1 MKSVSRFARNTLEL
15 LETTRELKELGVVIV
30 FEEQG
35 IDTSQMLG
43 EMQLTMFALAAQE
56 ESTSTSKNIRRSYQM
71 RMERGTYITN
81 YAPYGYRLVNGALSP
96 HPSESQAVK
105 HIFDLYLAGN
115 GLREI
120 VRILN
125 DENIPPRRGDCWKI
139 SSISYI
145 LSNASVKIGLRQKPL
160 QQEGTGLV
168 LFHFQDLGGHIVK
181 NKAKIIAI
189 CNQKGGVGKTVT
201 TVNLGIGLARQGNRI
216 LLVDVD
222 AQGSLTAS
230 LGYQQPDKLEVTLAT
245 LMGKV
250 IADEEIRP
258 GEGILHH
265 EEGVDLLPANIE
277 LAGLETTLVNAMSRE
292 FVLKEHLKTIRDQ
305 YDVILLDCCP
315 SLGMLTINALTAA
328 DAVIVPLQ
336 AHYLSLKG
344 LEQLMRTIGQVKRRL
359 NPALEISGLLVT
371 MADMRTTYTRDI
383 VDLLR
388 LNYGDKIRVFD
399 TIIPRS
405 IRAAETSA
413 EGKSIFLHDP
423 SGKVSEAYIALTQEV
438 AS

>member
-1 MKSVSRFARNTLEL
+1 MCK
-15 LETTRELKELGVVIV
+15 
-30 FEEQG
+30 
-35 IDTSQMLG
+35 TS
-43 EMQLTMFALAAQE
+43 
-56 ESTSTSKNIRRSYQM
+56 
-71 RMERGTYITN
+71 
-81 YAPYGYRLVNGALSP
+81 
-96 HPSESQAVK
+96 
-105 HIFDLYLAGN
+105 
-115 GLREI
+115 
-120 VRILN
+120 
-125 DENIPPRRGDCWKI
+125 
-139 SSISYI
+139 
-145 LSNASVKIGLRQKPL
+145 
-160 QQEGTGLV
+160 
-168 LFHFQDLGGHIVK
+168 
-181 NKAKIIAI
+181 KIIAI

-201 TVNLGIGLARQGNRI
+201 TVNLGIGLARKGKRV

-230 LGYQQPDKLEVTLAT
+230 LGYQQPDQLEVTLAT

-250 IADEEIRP
+250 ISDESLTF
-258 GEGILHH
+258 GEGVLHQS
-265 EEGVDLLPANIE
+265 EGVDLLPANIE
-277 LAGLETTLVNAMSRE
+277 LAGLEATLVNAMSRE
-292 FVLKEHLKTIRDQ
+292 FILKEYLKTVRDQ

-344 LEQLMRTIGQVKRRL
+344 LEQLIRTIGQVKRRL
-359 NPALEISGLLVT
+359 NPALEISGLLIT
-371 MADMRTTYTRDI
+371 MADMRTAYSRDI

-388 LNYGDKIRVFD
+388 LNYGGKLRIFD

-413 EGKSIFLHDP
+413 EGKSIYLHDP